1 MLELVGLQEVN
12 KVDIKM
18 IEINNFFIFTK
29 TFYQKFLILKYN
41 IYLFGIILKNMEII
55 LSYNQVLYQ
64 IRKRKGMSKKEFA
77 KFLGIPTL
85 FYRYYENGYIKP
97 SSKYINII
105 SEKLN
110 LDYSIYFDG
119 ISSYPEELPQNYTR
133 FEKWYRTLCA
143 KMWVKISFVVL
154 LLASIGTII
163 GGFTRYNYVMNNTR
177 EFYNEKYLEFVD
189 NVREKGSLTYSLL
202 HEIVRPEIHISDST
216 KYVSI
221 SASSEDFAIRGFNA
235 YINYKGENE
244 SIYYIVPN
252 LANESVKYIE
262 VQYVNY
268 SSLLKYVSTF
278 SIESNSFVFNN
289 YLNLE
294 DGTNIDSTSKEY
306 EEISAKMKSHIE
318 DVNTDFTNLIKEK
331 LGMEY
336 DFYSEL
342 IVDHQKG
349 ANENLFAEIM
359 SLSMGIIGI
368 GLTGLF
374 LFAILFAIFFGL
386 KEDKKVI
393 DPLKVKNLNQK
404 EVELKKEN
412 KSVSK
417 LQNIETKPL
426 QESNI
431 SNLKFKEPKK
441 DFRFF
446 PFIPETVFEIIGIC
460 LIFLGSVR
468 VILNVT
474 YLFYSDGIN
483 EELYNQTSSN
493 LFTLFTVGMFLLY
506 FIDFDIFL
514 DDKRS
519 LRNFFLYGIVFF
531 GLYAIE
537 CVLVDYLTKTR
548 GLINIAANFYVVPN
562 NFGTISCYFGIMF
575 FLFYTPK
582 YLTSKKRTVIFR
594 SLSIIPILW
603 IFISTLIFN
612 NYKAWGLKF
621 NTWQM
626 YFFNSE
632 RPQFSFL
639 CVTYLV
645 GLFFIRYYFKY
656 KYGEENAT
664 KMFNGNKFYFLK
676 NIYVCLIIA
685 LIAICEYCLRNT
697 TSNIKGVGKYYQ
709 IAYLIP
715 FLLFYHPHLG
725 KRCKPVDYFTLILYG
740 LFFCVGYI
748 FAGLIIIVMV
758 IR

>member
-1 MLELVGLQEVN
+1 M
-12 KVDIKM
+12 
-18 IEINNFFIFTK
+18 
-29 TFYQKFLILKYN
+29 
-41 IYLFGIILKNMEII
+41 NMEIK

-97 SSKYINII
+97 SGKYINKI

-110 LDYSIYFDG
+110 FDYSIYFEG
-119 ISSYPEELPQNYTR
+119 ISSYPVDLPITLTK
-133 FEKWYRTLCA
+133 FEKWNRKLLA
-143 KMWVKISFVVL
+143 KLWVKITFIVL
-154 LLASIGTII
+154 LFCSIGTII
-163 GGFTRYNYVMNNTR
+163 GGFTRYNHVMSNTR
-177 EFYNEKYLEFVD
+177 EFYNERYLEFVD
-189 NVREKGSLTYSLL
+189 NVREKGTITYSLL
-202 HEIVRPEIHISDST
+202 HEITRPEIHISNSN

-221 SASSEDFAIRGFNA
+221 STSSEDYAIRGFNA

-244 SIYYIVPN
+244 SVYYIVPN
-252 LANESVKYIE
+252 LANESTKSLNVQYINYTSLDKYIA
-262 VQYVNY
+262 
-268 SSLLKYVSTF
+268 TF
-278 SIESNSFVFNN
+278 SIKDGNFTFNN
-289 YLNLE
+289 DIRLE
-294 DGTNIDSTSKEY
+294 NGTSVAANTKEY
-306 EEISAKMKSHIE
+306 QLIETKMKSHIN
-318 DVNTDFTNLIKEK
+318 DVNNDFNELITTK
-331 LGMEY
+331 LGMNY

-342 IVDHQKG
+342 IIDHQKG

-359 SLSMGIIGI
+359 SLAMGIIGI

-386 KEDKKVI
+386 KEDKKPI
-393 DPLKVKNLNQK
+393 DPLLVEDANQK
-404 EVELKKEN
+404 QASQTNSKKDI
-412 KSVSK
+412 
-417 LQNIETKPL
+417 LETKPL
-426 QESNI
+426 QETSI
-431 SNLKFKEPKK
+431 TNLKFKSPKK
-441 DFRFF
+441 DIRFY

-460 LIFLGSVR
+460 LIFLGSIR

-483 EELYNQTSSN
+483 EELYNQTSTN

-531 GLYAIE
+531 GLYVIE
-537 CVLVDYLTKTR
+537 CVLVEYLTKTR

-575 FLFYTPK
+575 FLFYTPQN
-582 YLTSKKRTVIFR
+582 LNTKKKAIIFR
-594 SLSIIPILW
+594 SLSIIPIIW
-603 IFISTLIFN
+603 IIVSTLIFE
-612 NYKAWGLKF
+612 NYKKWGLDLG
-621 NTWQM
+621 TWGV

-632 RPQFSFL
+632 RPQFSIL

-645 GLFFIRYYFKY
+645 GLFFIRLYVKQ
-656 KYGEENAT
+656 KYGEENASRI
-664 KMFNGNKFYFLK
+664 FNGNKFYFMK
-676 NIYVCLIIA
+676 NVFVCLIIA
-685 LIAICEYCLRNT
+685 AIAISEYILRNAS
-697 TSNIKGVGKYYQ
+697 SNIKGMGKYYQ

-725 KRCKPVDYFTLILYG
+725 KRCKPVDYFTLTLYG
-740 LFFCVGYI
+740 LFFCVGYV
-748 FAGLIIIVMV
+748 FAALMIIVMV